1 MFTNFGSISIQVAYS
16 NVSNSRSSTVDRRR
30 STRAF
35 KSNFSDEYLI
45 FFSKSNSF
53 VQDHLINHR
62 FDQQTFQLNL
72 SNIADDE
79 GNLWISYLPEKT
91 QRFFIPTELSSLGIF
106 PQFNKQAFIRDVV
119 EILNKHLYMVKIK
132 FLINSFEFLLSLF

>member
-1 MFTNFGSISIQVAYS
+1 MCRIPAPVPSI
-16 NVSNSRSSTVDRRR
+16 
-30 STRAF
+30 
-35 KSNFSDEYLI
+35 DEDLRGHLKVI
-45 FFSKSNSF
+45 SPMNISFFSKSNSF